1 MYRLCGIKNVILKF
15 LDNMVKEWE
24 ESIKYDEF
32 CKMVRICSIVVWK
45 DVERWYYNWREVDN
59 KWL

>member
-1 MYRLCGIKNVILKF
+1 MDK
-15 LDNMVKEWE
+15 MVKEWE